1 MITEEVAEK
10 CLKFLGDTDEQAARA
25 KALVEGLSEQRK
37 TIKAV
42 AFQNLEGSATEK
54 SVTCYADESYKAHLE
69 KLKQAI
75 YEFETLRNKR
85 LTADLTIRMW
95 QSCNANRR
103 TGNV

>member
-10 CLKFLGDTDEQAARA
+10 CLKFLGDTDEKAARA

-37 TIKAV
+37 TYKAI
-42 AFQNLEGSATEK
+42 AFQKLEGSATEK
-54 SVTCYADESYKAHLE
+54 AVICYKDEEYKAHLE
-69 KLKQAI
+69 KLETAI
-75 YEFETLRNKR
+75 YEYETLRNKR
-85 LTADLTIRMW
+85 ITADLTIRMW